1 MLRLLC
7 AVTDNVSTDVYMIP
21 VDHRPVRRPR
31 FRKGSDGSAGYMR
44 AAMDSIGMLLSS
56 VSARMSE
63 GEMAEGTS
71 ALNRSPNERYMPR
84 DASCAATRPLPR
96 NPWIIHGCPGLY
108 SLLSRRIV
116 SRPLTLWII
125 SGFDRRSLSSI
136 CCLKRL
142 S

>member
-44 AAMDSIGMLLSS
+44 AS